1 MEKSIMEK
9 IREGLTKKHRPDDQD
24 KSFVD
29 SVYALF
35 REFMDDYRTEWTR
48 LDDNE
53 RMYHGDHWEGVSDPV
68 ARRGDQHM
76 PKPATPIITSTIEN
90 LKADLSDEFP
100 EAVIVPDN
108 PNNELLAKIL
118 TVVLRQELDA
128 AGWEKEYDRIT
139 QDVLNDGWCPVEV
152 GYDPYSNSGIGCSYI
167 RYVVNKNFMCDPTTA
182 NLQDGRA
189 VFKMERKP
197 MDWFVQRYPDYAQYI
212 KPDGD
217 LISADHDNFSSTVQP
232 SKENYVRLIEA
243 WFRVYDAKSKKY
255 KIHFCKVAGGV
266 VLENSAIEKPQGYY
280 SHGLYPFI
288 IFRLFPQKGSAL
300 GLGITDLFK
309 DANRFSDK
317 LDQILLINA
326 YRASRPRLLVQK
338 GTVDV
343 EDVQDYANEVIEV
356 SGAPAAATTWQATQ
370 PLPSYIMNYIQMIRT
385 TIKEESGSNQQS
397 RGGTPSGVT
406 AASAITALQE
416 MATKRSRMEARA
428 IHYGFKECVRMVLAI
443 LREFDVVPREVAVTI
458 SGVQTFFPFDR
469 STLKQLMNG
478 NDGLPIEH
486 YVSIKTARQTKY
498 SRMSH
503 NELWLQML
511 QTLGGQVDPVIMFE
525 GLEYD
530 EKEELLDNI
539 RRAQAGGMMAL
550 QQQVA
555 QLSQLIEE
563 QTAQIQ
569 QYELAL
575 SQSQSL
581 LDQQGYGQ
589 GIETNSLQGSSLLR

>member
-1 MEKSIMEK
+1 MEKTLMEK
-9 IREGLTKKHRPDDQD
+9 IREGLFKEHSPDEQD
-24 KSFVD
+24 RSFVD
-29 SVYALF
+29 SVYTLF
-35 REFMDDYRTEWTR
+35 REFMDEHREEWIR
-48 LDDNE
+48 LDDND
-53 RMYHGDHWEGVSDPV
+53 RMYHGDHWEGVYDPV
-68 ARRGDQHM
+68 ARKGDQHM

-100 EAVIVPDN
+100 EAVVIPDN
-108 PNNELLAKIL
+108 PNNQLLAKIL
-118 TVVLRQELDA
+118 TVVLSQELDA
-128 AGWEKEYDRIT
+128 SGWEKEYDRIT
-139 QDVLNDGWCPVEV
+139 QDVLNDGWCPMEV
-152 GYDPYSNSGIGCSYI
+152 GYDPYSNSGVGCSYI
-167 RYVVNKNFMCDPTTA
+167 RYVVNKNFMCDPTCA

-197 MDWFVQRYPDYAQYI
+197 MDWFVQRYPDKAQYM

-217 LISADHDNFSSTVQP
+217 LINSDHDNFQATVTP
-232 SKENYVRLIEA
+232 SRQNYARLIEA
-243 WFRVYDAKSKKY
+243 WFRVYDPKSKKFS
-255 KIHFCKVAGGV
+255 IHFVKLAGGV
-266 VLENSAIEKPQGYY
+266 VLENSALTKPQGYY
-280 SHGLYPFI
+280 EHGMYPFVI
-288 IFRLFPQKGSAL
+288 CKLFPQKGSAY
-300 GLGITDLFK
+300 GFGITDLFK

-338 GTVDV
+338 GTVEV
-343 EDVQDYANEVIEV
+343 EEAQDYANEIIEV
-356 SGAPAAATTWQATQ
+356 NGTPSAATTWQPTQ
-370 PLPSYIMNYIQMIRT
+370 PLPAYIMNYIQLIRA

-428 IHYGFKECVRMVLAI
+428 IHYAFKECVRMVLAV

-458 SGVQTFFPFDR
+458 NGVQTLFPFNR
-469 STLKQLMNG
+469 SALKELMNG

-486 YVSIKTARQTKY
+486 YISIKTARQTKY

-539 RRAQAGGMMAL
+539 RRAQANGMFAL

-555 QLSQLIEE
+555 QMSQLLEQ
-563 QTAQIQ
+563 QTAQIE
-569 QYELAL
+569 QYEQAL
-575 SQSQSL
+575 SQAQGL
-581 LDQQGYGQ
+581 LDQQDYGREM
-589 GIETNSLQGSSLLR
+589 ETGGLQKASVLG